1 MKLKRMPLYMRA
13 VAFMMTVVMLLTAVS
28 AEVFA
33 IDFPS
38 KQDKLTFATISGLS
52 YVSESNRG
60 NYNEA
65 FLLDAVSNGY
75 QYEQIDGILDS
86 AFESLKAKV
95 ENEDLKYLLVNGPLT
110 YCGEYSNHAA
120 VAEMLRKLESATG
133 VNVIV
138 SFAATDVNSASSSS
152 FASGKREYVVP
163 ATASQLKTLYADLGF
178 DIAANKYDT
187 YDQNSAGLSYS
198 VELEGGYRL
207 VVIDASYFEFVN
219 GYTQVNGKI
228 STNLL
233 KWIKTECTIARHAGQ
248 TLIGMCS
255 WSIAGQDLFGL
266 SEMIADADI
275 LANTL
280 ADAGMHYIFTSGT
293 NKNDIATVI
302 SDNGNI
308 IYDVQSAGIV
318 SFPNTYRVSTFNGE
332 KATFDIVDADEIK
345 NIVSRDGTVYE
356 KPYRETASLKIQ
368 YADFDMAR
376 YCATVIKN
384 YVSSVLMPGIDKN
397 GTLESFVS
405 KQHGISLK
413 DSINELI
420 GGGLNIL
427 GIIIIFDASN
437 IMNMLEDIFQ
447 QAQSEFLQ
455 DDDTL
460 ADICYNR
467 FKTIFEAEVS
477 PEECTA
483 FLDTYGFGSADQGG
497 TLEDLVLSFIV
508 YSKCGNENIAEDE
521 FMTDVIESFRTG
533 TLVPFIFNMLGEVL
547 IRDLLFEDILSKIEM
562 KPQYLVFLDDTQ
574 DSLGY
579 YLQIAFKAYLALH
592 GEDSSVT
599 GAVKSIL
606 KDGMFSEYGKTIDEV
621 IDRFVDN
628 TYSEKDLIVIGEQ
641 MAKILG
647 SFVIDTDPA
656 ENGDYNISYDG
667 SAGAVSYASKENFR
681 LPSMITVTPGNDTSS
696 EAYITWYTKATV
708 TGTDIEIYNDK
719 NSEFYGKHFIGVN
732 GVTVATGAE
741 EIERTSVILDL
752 GWISFGSSTGTYN
765 HHTMKISG
773 LEPGCTYFLRVGDG
787 AKNWWSETITVTT
800 AADSEN
806 ATFIHVSD
814 TTGYTSFDFDVFEN
828 ILDCAD
834 YLYPDTD
841 FILHTGNYVDDN
853 DSLNQWQTMLDGI
866 SENLLSSYIVPVAGN
881 NDSKESVMNNFAVG
895 SLLGKSEKTGVYYS
909 FDYNLIHVT
918 VLDSNCVK
926 EDGTLTDEQLE
937 WFIEDM
943 QNTDAKWKFV
953 AIHNPVYTNGGFSQD
968 DNYSAYMTQIAGLM
982 DQYDVDLVFTGSDGV
997 YYRTDGMMKNEV
1009 SDTPKVA
1016 FPHQIND
1023 SVYYKTIPDPAG
1035 TVYSSLGSS
1044 GAIGSDSHEIYNV
1057 SKLFPASGQTVN
1069 PKYPMFT
1076 SVEILGDTLYLTT
1089 YTLNSNRATKVDS
1102 VSIKKGATLLG
1113 DVNFDG
1119 DVTAADA
1126 RLILR
1131 AAAQI
1136 ELLTKAQIQVA
1147 DLNGDTKINASDARK
1162 TLRIAAKLE

>member
-1 MKLKRMPLYMRA
+1 MNLKRSHPCMRIISILMA
-13 VAFMMTVVMLLTAVS
+13 VVMIMTAVS

-33 IDFPS
+33 IKTT
-38 KQDKLTFATISGLS
+38 KQSELKFATVSGIS
-52 YVSESNRG
+52 YVSEANRG

-75 QYEQIDGILDS
+75 QYEQIDGILAS

-95 ENEDLKYLLVNGPLT
+95 ENEKLKYLLVNGPLT

-120 VAEMLRKLESATG
+120 VAEMLKKLEADTG

-138 SFAATDVNSASSSS
+138 NMGVTDVNSASSSS

-163 ATASQLKTLYADLGF
+163 ATSSQIKTLYADLGY
-178 DIAANKYDT
+178 DLAANKYDY

-198 VELEGGYRL
+198 VELDGGYRL
-207 VVIDASYFEFVN
+207 IVIDASYFEFIN
-219 GYTQVNGKI
+219 GYTSVTGRI
-228 STNLL
+228 SANLL

-248 TLIGMCS
+248 TLIGMCA
-255 WSIAGQDLFGL
+255 WSLAGQDLFGL
-266 SEMIADADI
+266 SDMIADADI
-275 LANTL
+275 FSNTL

-332 KATFDIVDADEIK
+332 KASFDIVDADEVK
-345 NIVSRDGTVYE
+345 NIVSCDGTEYE

-368 YADFDMAR
+368 YADFDLAK

-384 YVSSVLMPGIDKN
+384 YVSSVLIPGIDKN
-397 GTLESFVS
+397 GTLESFVYQ
-405 KQHGISLK
+405 QHGISLK
-413 DSINELI
+413 DSINKLI

-427 GIIIIFDASN
+427 NIIIIFDASN

-447 QAQSEFLQ
+447 QAQSKFLQ

-467 FKTIFEAEVS
+467 FKTIFQAEVS
-477 PEECTA
+477 SEECTA
-483 FLDTYGFGSADQGG
+483 FLDTYGFGSDEHGG
-497 TLEDLVLSFIV
+497 TFGDLVLSFIV
-508 YSKCGNENIAEDE
+508 YSKCGNEDSSEDK
-521 FMTDVIESFRTG
+521 FVTDVISSFKTG

-547 IRDLLFEDILSKIEM
+547 IRDLLFEDILSQIEM

-579 YLQIAFKAYLALH
+579 YLQIAFKAYIALH

-606 KDGMFSEYGKTIDEV
+606 KDGFFSDYGESIDEV
-621 IDRFVDN
+621 IDRFVDQ
-628 TYSEKDLIVIGEQ
+628 TYTEEDLVVIGGQ
-641 MAKILG
+641 LSKILG
-647 SFVIDTDPA
+647 SFVIDIDPV
-656 ENGDYNISYDG
+656 EKGDYDVEYDG
-667 SAGAVSYASKENFR
+667 SQGAVSYASKENFR
-681 LPSMITVTPGNDTSS
+681 LPSMITVTPGNDTTS

-719 NSEFYGKHFIGVN
+719 NSTFYGKHFIGVN
-732 GVTVATGAE
+732 GVSVATSAE
-741 EIERTSVILDL
+741 EIERASVVLDL
-752 GWISFGSSTGTYN
+752 GWISFGNSSSTYN

-773 LEPGCTYFLRVGDG
+773 LEQGCTYFLRVGDS

-814 TTGYTSFDFDVFEN
+814 TTGNTSFDFEVFGN
-828 ILDCAD
+828 ILDCAE

-841 FILHTGNYVDDN
+841 FVLHTGNYVDDN
-853 DSLNQWQTMLDGI
+853 DNLSQWQTMLDGI
-866 SENLLSSYIVPVAGN
+866 SDNLLSSYIVPVAGN
-881 NDSKESVMNNFAVG
+881 NDTKESVMNNFAVG

-909 FDYNLIHVT
+909 FDYNFIHMT

-943 QNTDAKWKFV
+943 QKTDAKWKFV
-953 AIHNPVYTNGGFSQD
+953 AVHNPVYTNGGFSQND
-968 DNYSAYMTQIAGLM
+968 TYSAYIKQITGLM
-982 DQYDVDLVFTGSDGV
+982 EQYDVDLVFTGSDGV
-997 YYRTDGMMKNEV
+997 YYRTDGMKKNEV

-1016 FPHQIND
+1016 FPHQLND
-1023 SVYYKTIPDPAG
+1023 SVYYKTIPDPVG

-1044 GAIGSDSHEIYNV
+1044 GANGFEIHDIYNV

-1102 VSIKKGATLLG
+1102 VSIRKGATLFG

-1119 DVTAADA
+1119 NVTAADA
-1126 RLILR
+1126 RIILR
-1131 AAAQI
+1131 ASAQL
-1136 ELLTKAQIQVA
+1136 ELLTKAQLQIA

-1162 TLRIAAKLE
+1162 ALRIAAQLE

>member
-1 MKLKRMPLYMRA
+1 MKLKRPHPFIKIISVLTA
-13 VAFMMTVVMLLTAVS
+13 VVMLLTAVS

-33 IDFPS
+33 IETTEPS
-38 KQDKLTFATISGLS
+38 ELTFATVSGIS

-75 QYEQIDGILDS
+75 QYEQIDGILAS

-95 ENEDLKYLLVNGPLT
+95 ENENLKYLLVNGPLT
-110 YCGEYSNHAA
+110 YRGEYSNHAA
-120 VAEMLRKLESATG
+120 VAEMLKKLESDTG
-133 VNVIV
+133 VKVIV
-138 SFAATDVNSASSSS
+138 NVGVTDVNSASSSS
-152 FASGKREYVVP
+152 FASGKREYVSP
-163 ATASQLKTLYADLGF
+163 ATASQIKTLYADLGY
-178 DIAANKYDT
+178 DIAANKYNA

-198 VELEGGYRL
+198 VELEGRYRL
-207 VVIDASYFEFVN
+207 IVIDASYFEFIN
-219 GYTQVNGKI
+219 GYTSVTGKI
-228 STNLL
+228 SENLL

-248 TLIGMCS
+248 TLIGMCA

-266 SEMIADADI
+266 ADIVSDADI
-275 LANTL
+275 FANTL

-308 IYDVQSAGIV
+308 LYDVQSAGIV
-318 SFPNTYRVSTFNGE
+318 SFPNTYRVSTFNAE
-332 KATFDIVDADEIK
+332 KASFDIVDADEVK
-345 NIVSRDGTVYE
+345 NVVSRDGTEYE

-368 YADFDMAR
+368 YADFDLAK
-376 YCATVIKN
+376 YCAAVIKN
-384 YVSSVLMPGIDKN
+384 YVSSVLIPGIEKN
-397 GTLESFVS
+397 GTLESFVYL
-405 KQHGISLK
+405 QHGISLK
-413 DSINELI
+413 DSINKLI

-427 GIIIIFDASN
+427 DIVIIFDASN

-467 FKTIFEAEVS
+467 LKTIFEAEVS
-477 PEECTA
+477 SEECTA
-483 FLDTYGFGSADQGG
+483 FLDTYGFGSDARGG
-497 TLEDLVLSFIV
+497 TFGDLVLSFIV
-508 YSKCGNENIAEDE
+508 YSKCGNEDSSEDKFIA
-521 FMTDVIESFRTG
+521 DVIKNFKTG
-533 TLVPFIFNMLGEVL
+533 TLVPFMFNMFAEVL
-547 IRDLLFEDILSKIEM
+547 IRDLLFEDMLSKVEM

-579 YLQIAFKAYLALH
+579 YLQIAFKAYIAMH

-599 GAVKSIL
+599 GGVKSIL
-606 KDGMFSEYGKTIDEV
+606 KDGFFSEYGKTIDEV
-621 IDRFVDN
+621 IDKIIDN
-628 TYSEKDLIVIGEQ
+628 TYSEDDLVVIGEQ
-641 MAKILG
+641 LAKILS
-647 SFVIDTDPA
+647 SFATDTDPV
-656 ENGDYNISYDG
+656 ENGDYNVKYDG
-667 SAGAVSYASKENFR
+667 SQGAVSYASKENFR
-681 LPSMITVTPGNDTSS
+681 LPTMITVTPGNDTTS

-708 TGTDIEIYNDK
+708 TGTDVEIYNDK
-719 NSEFYGKHFIGVN
+719 NSEFHGKHFIGVD
-732 GVTVATGAE
+732 GVSVATAAE
-741 EIERTSVILDL
+741 EIERKSVVLDL
-752 GWISFGSSTGTYN
+752 GWVSFGSSSNTYS

-773 LEPGCTYFLRVGDG
+773 LETGCTYFLRVGDS

-814 TTGYTSFDFDVFEN
+814 TMGNTSSDFKIFGN

-841 FILHTGNYVDDN
+841 FVLHTGNYVNDN
-853 DSLNQWQTMLDGI
+853 DNLSQWQTMIDGV
-866 SENLLSSYIVPVAGN
+866 STNLLSSYIVPVAGN
-881 NDSKESVMNNFAVG
+881 NDSKDSVMNNFAVG
-895 SLLGKSEKTGVYYS
+895 SLLGESEKTGVYYS

-926 EDGTLTDEQLE
+926 EDGTLTDEQLA
-937 WFIEDM
+937 WFVEDM
-943 QNTDAKWKFV
+943 QKTDAKWKFV
-953 AIHNPVYTNGGFSQD
+953 AVHNPIYTNGGFSQND
-968 DNYSAYMTQIAGLM
+968 TYSAYMQQITGLM
-982 DQYDVDLVFTGSDGV
+982 EKYDVDLVFTGSDGV
-997 YYRTDGMMKNEV
+997 YYRTDGMKKNEI

-1016 FPHQIND
+1016 FPHQLND
-1023 SVYYKTIPDPAG
+1023 SVYYKTIPDPTG
-1035 TVYSSLGSS
+1035 IVYSSLGSS
-1044 GAIGSDSHEIYNV
+1044 GANGSEPHDIYNV

-1076 SVEILGDTLYLTT
+1076 AIEILGDTLYLTT
-1089 YTLNSNRATKVDS
+1089 YTLNLNRASKVDS
-1102 VSIKKGATLLG
+1102 VSIRKGATLFG

-1131 AAAQI
+1131 SAAQL
-1136 ELLTKAQIQVA
+1136 ELLTKAQLQVA
-1147 DLNGDTKINASDARK
+1147 DLNGDTKVNASDARK
-1162 TLRIAAKLE
+1162 ALRIAAKLE